1 MRHDAVGGACLETT
15 AGGNPSNPH
24 AWSTSQPHPFAARS
38 IPVCTRERRHHL
50 GATAEIEPGGPLKFV
65 HDLEG
70 MPRRFAR
77 LSIAQ
82 RYSAGPLAYS
92 PTVPSIASR
101 RKSAWPAWRAV
112 SPIRCSSTQR
122 REKRV
127 PSRSGWTDRWSRRS
141 RRIRRVG
148 SGRALSG
155 TAAGGPQAAGRRQC
169 GTPSRGRCPSPRR
182 SMTPGR
188 DVRGTAPPSRSPRP
202 VPGGR
207 ARRGRELLGKL
218 LAAEPVGPE
227 QHGLPLVSRY

>member
-1 MRHDAVGGACLETT
+1 MRHDVVGGACLETT
-15 AGGNPSNPH
+15 VGGNPSNPH
-24 AWSTSQPHPFAARS
+24 AWSTCQPHPFAARS

-127 PSRSGWTDRWSRRS
+127 PSRSGWTDRSRGA
-141 RRIRRVG
+141 RVG
-148 SGRALSG
+148 YDAS
-155 TAAGGPQAAGRRQC
+155 AAVARF
-169 GTPSRGRCPSPRR
+169 
-182 SMTPGR
+182 
-188 DVRGTAPPSRSPRP
+188 P
-202 VPGGR
+202 VPLPEVLRPQVGGS
-207 ARRGRELLGKL
+207 AEL
-218 LAAEPVGPE
+218 PVGVGVPV
-227 QHGLPLVSRY
+227 HAAP